1 VLTYFRCLDGKI
13 DQLDAA
19 PVQVSAADPK
29 ALHWIDLE
37 DSTPEE
43 AKLLEKSFH
52 PLAVEDCFS
61 EVHHPKV
68 DEYEKYLFII
78 VHGIRF
84 DEPTDQFV
92 TRKLDIFLGPNYLI
106 THHHGPLRSITA
118 SREQCTRGLNAA
130 MPRGLDFL
138 LHQLLDQMFDH
149 YFPTLD
155 TIQDKIQLAEVEV
168 FEGPTTDTLSRI
180 FALKRDVMNLRRICG
195 PQREIL
201 NRLSRGEFEAV
212 SRKAAIYFRDIYD
225 NMYRILDATYAY
237 QDIVQGTLDAY
248 LSSVNNALNH
258 TMQRLTV
265 IGAMLMPLTLI
276 TGIYG
281 MNFKN
286 MPELDWQYGYVGV
299 LGLMVV
305 VSIALVSFF
314 RRKGWI

>member
-1 VLTYFRCLDGKI
+1 MLTYFRCLDGKI
-13 DQLDAA
+13 EQLDAV
-19 PVQVSAADPK
+19 PDQLPAAGPD
-29 ALHWIDLE
+29 ALHWIDIE
-37 DSTPEE
+37 DPAPDE

-61 EVHHPKV
+61 EIHHPKV
-68 DEYEKYLFII
+68 DEYEQYLFII

-84 DEPTDQFV
+84 DVPTDQFV
-92 TRKLDIFLGPNYLI
+92 TRKLDIFLGANYLV

-118 SREQCTRGLNAA
+118 SREQCQRGLNAA

-138 LHQLLDQMFDH
+138 LHQMFDH

-155 TIQDKIQLAEVEV
+155 TIQDKIQLVEVEV
-168 FEGPTTDTLSRI
+168 FEGPTSDTLSRI

-212 SRKAAIYFRDIYD
+212 SRKASVYFRDIYD

-248 LSSVNNALNH
+248 LSSVNNRLNH

-265 IGAMLMPLTLI
+265 IGALLMPLTLI

-286 MPELDWQYGYVGV
+286 MPELDWRYGYLSV

-305 VSIALVSFF
+305 VSVALVTFF

>member
-1 VLTYFRCLDGKI
+1 
-13 DQLDAA
+13 
-19 PVQVSAADPK
+19 
-29 ALHWIDLE
+29 
-37 DSTPEE
+37 
-43 AKLLEKSFH
+43 
-52 PLAVEDCFS
+52 
-61 EVHHPKV
+61 
-68 DEYEKYLFII
+68 
-78 VHGIRF
+78 
-84 DEPTDQFV
+84 
-92 TRKLDIFLGPNYLI
+92 
-106 THHHGPLRSITA
+106 
-118 SREQCTRGLNAA
+118 

-168 FEGPTTDTLSRI
+168 FEGPTTETLSRI
-180 FALKRDVMNLRRICG
+180 FSLKRDVMNLRRICG

-286 MPELDWQYGYVGV
+286 RPELDWQYGYVAV
-299 LGLMVV
+299 LGLMVA
-305 VSIALVSFF
+305 VSIALVAFF